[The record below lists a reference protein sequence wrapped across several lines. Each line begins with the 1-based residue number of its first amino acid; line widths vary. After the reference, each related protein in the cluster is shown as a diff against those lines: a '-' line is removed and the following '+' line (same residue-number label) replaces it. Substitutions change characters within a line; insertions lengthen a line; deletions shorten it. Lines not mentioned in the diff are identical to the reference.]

1 MRRESAATEECLTIG
16 LMAKYWESGKVK
28 TRLGASI
35 GMNRAAR
42 IHRVFVEYLCGELR
56 DAGDHRWFSLSP
68 IERRGDVL
76 SMLKSLSGEAHSAE
90 AHSREAHSREAHSRE
105 DDWLIVDQGIGN
117 LGDRMQG
124 WFSSC
129 LTAPAS
135 RAILM
140 GTDCPTIRRET
151 ISEVDQLLREHDLVI
166 GPARDGGYYLIGMR
180 GEWSQHES
188 RYQSIF
194 HEIPWSTSEVLEV
207 TRKRAHNIGL
217 AVAELEIAEDVDTI
231 VELENLLDRLGRR
244 DAELKTAIELILADP
259 DLADAP

>member
-28 TRLGASI
+28 TRLGAAI

-42 IHRVFVEYLCGELR
+42 IHRVFVEYLCGALR
-56 DAGDHRWFSLSP
+56 DAGDRRWFSLSP

-76 SMLKSLSGEAHSAE
+76 SMLKSQ
-90 AHSREAHSREAHSRE
+90 SRETLSSEVLSSEA
-105 DDWLIVDQGIGN
+105 DWLIVDQGIGN
-117 LGDRMQG
+117 LGDRMQR

-140 GTDCPTIRRET
+140 GTDCPTIRREL
-151 ISEVDQLLREHDLVI
+151 ISAADQLLREHDLVI
-166 GPARDGGYYLIGMR
+166 GPARDGGYYLIGLR

-188 RYQSIF
+188 RYQSLF
-194 HEIPWSTSEVLEV
+194 REIPWSTSEVLEV
-207 TRKRAHNIGL
+207 TRKRANSIGL
-217 AVAELEIAEDVDTI
+217 AVAELELAEDVDTI
-231 VELENLLDRLGRR
+231 VELENLLDQLGRR